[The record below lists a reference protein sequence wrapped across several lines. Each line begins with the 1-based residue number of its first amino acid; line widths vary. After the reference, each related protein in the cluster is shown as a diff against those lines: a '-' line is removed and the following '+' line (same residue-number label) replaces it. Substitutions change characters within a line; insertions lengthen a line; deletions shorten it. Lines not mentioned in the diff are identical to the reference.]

1 MPFKWNMFITVM
13 LVSGCTLLGSIYFY
27 YTWKNGAFMNI
38 QGTLLVPIN
47 FDTIDKEGKS
57 GFYEIVFPKGTV
69 DRLYFS
75 DDRYE
80 KYMYPSMKKGIFFC
94 VAKKKAIGE
103 FVLLEVREEQV
114 SELMHSDK
122 EIHFPVVSED
132 LNSIWYL
139 NYEKNENKI
148 ASKKSEWN
156 TISLWKYN
164 RKTGMKE
171 KLFDDH
177 ISFSSSILVT
187 LDDSIILTQN
197 SDEGDSKI
205 IQVSP
210 TGDINVL
217 IAQSN
222 SPAWYEEGKSIL
234 YRDVKKQINK
244 YDLKTGEITN
254 LGSDNRWW
262 RYSPVVSP
270 DKKYLVINDYE
281 LLYVFGGERDNQLK
295 VISVDGKVE
304 CAVKFAKQTSDIM
317 WLK

>member
-1 MPFKWNMFITVM
+1 M
-13 LVSGCTLLGSIYFY
+13 LISFFVINLLCNYS
-27 YTWKNGAFMNI
+27 WKNGAFMNI

-47 FDTIDKEGKS
+47 CDTIAKEEKS
-57 GFYEIVFPKGTV
+57 GFYEIILPKGTV

-80 KYMYPSMKKGIFFC
+80 KYMYPSMKKENFFC
-94 VAKKKAIGE
+94 VAKKKETGE
-103 FVLLEVREEQV
+103 FVLLKVREGEV
-114 SELMHSDK
+114 SELMNSDK

-148 ASKKSEWN
+148 GSENSEWN
-156 TISLWKYN
+156 IISLWKYN
-164 RKTGMKE
+164 RKAGTKE

-177 ISFSSSILVT
+177 INFSSAILVT
-187 LDDSIILTQN
+187 PDDSIILTQN
-197 SDEGDSKI
+197 SDEVDGYSKI
-205 IQVSP
+205 IRVSP

-217 IAQSN
+217 LAQAN
-222 SPAWYEEGKSIL
+222 SPAWYEEGKSFL

-244 YDLKTGEITN
+244 YDLETGAITN

-262 RYSPVVSP
+262 WYSPVVSP
-270 DKKYLVINDYE
+270 DKKYLVINDYA

-304 CAVKFAKQTSDIM
+304 CAIKLAKRTSDIM